1 MFQNECLVANIGFDT
16 AESRR
21 STPKFGTVQQKKE
34 KLGDGVID
42 AHEFPLACG
51 GAPLDFDAFKR
62 LLDEHAGAAAAEGL
76 ADVDDPNE

>member
-1 MFQNECLVANIGFDT
+1 M
-16 AESRR
+16 
-21 STPKFGTVQQKKE
+21 
-34 KLGDGVID
+34 ID

-76 ADVDDPNE
+76 ADVDDPDE